1 MLKVLSSEVSA
12 MLLYSQGKQLFVP
25 ICSVFIL
32 SHHEQFIFTC
42 NLILFI
48 LQLRTNPLQEQRRF
62 AVAALCTIGKCAA
75 SLPATEL
82 CLEKNA

>member
-12 MLLYSQGKQLFVP
+12 MLLNSQGKQLFVP

-48 LQLRTNPLQEQRRF
+48 LQLEILSRSRGGF

-82 CLEKNA
+82 CLERNA